1 MEILPGRRAFA
12 LAAVGLLA
20 SPFVPAG
27 MQPNEVPLQE
37 DGIARAH
44 RFLEALDQG
53 ADAQAYEL
61 LSRRARA
68 RIPARE
74 FAVSVQ
80 DLRRRLGGRSIG
92 RTLVGS
98 AGKDPAVYQR
108 QPNVSAQAQW
118 TVRFRSKYP
127 VGALF
132 EDVHLEFDD
141 SRTWAV
147 AGWFFSPATF

>member
-1 MEILPGRRAFA
+1 
-12 LAAVGLLA
+12 
-20 SPFVPAG
+20 

-37 DGIARAH
+37 EGILRAH
-44 RFLEALDQG
+44 RFLQALDEG
-53 ADAQAYEL
+53 NDTQAYQL

-68 RIPARE
+68 RIAAGE
-74 FAVSVQ
+74 FAASVQ
-80 DLRRRLGGRSIG
+80 DLRRRLGGRSFG

-108 QPNVSAQAQW
+108 QPNASAQAQW
-118 TVRFRSKYP
+118 TVRFRTKYP

-141 SRTWAV
+141 TRSWAV
-147 AGWFFSPATF
+147 AGWFFSPASF